1 MKFSLSEDLLL
12 ALNII
17 DHVDELTIDRFRS
30 NDLVVETK
38 PDLTPVSDADKK
50 AEQIVRDLLARSRPD
65 DEIYGEEQGGSL
77 EHSARRW
84 ILDPIDGTKN
94 FVRGVPVWATLL
106 ALESNGEVIL
116 GVVSAPAL
124 GRRWWAAKGMGAFVR
139 AGTNSA
145 EPLRVSGVSRIKDA
159 SLSYSSL
166 TGWDERGQ
174 SDSFHEL
181 ATTCWRSR
189 AYADFWSYMMVAEGT
204 ADIAAEPELEIY
216 DMAALVPIVVEA
228 GGTFTSLEGEPG
240 PWGSSAIASNTLLH
254 EEARDILGAGS
265 TH

>member
-1 MKFSLSEDLLL
+1 MNFSLSEDLLL

-17 DHVDELTIDRFRS
+17 DQVDELTMDRFRS

-65 DEIYGEEQGGSL
+65 DEIYGEEQGGTL

-139 AGTNSA
+139 AGANSA

-189 AYADFWSYMMVAEGT
+189 AYGDFWSYMMVAEGT
-204 ADIAAEPELEIY
+204 VDIAAEPELEIY

>member
-1 MKFSLSEDLLL
+1 MNFSLPEDLLL
-12 ALNII
+12 ALNIV
-17 DHVDELTIDRFRS
+17 DRVDELTMERFNS
-30 NDLVVETK
+30 ADLVVETK
-38 PDLTPVSDADKK
+38 PDLTPVSDADQN
-50 AEQIVRDLLARSRPD
+50 AEKIVRDLLERARPG

-106 ALESNGEVIL
+106 ALEMNGEIVL

-124 GRRWWAAKGMGAFVR
+124 GRRWWAAKGMGAFLRV
-139 AGTNSA
+139 GTGKA
-145 EPLRVSGVSRIKDA
+145 QPIHVSGVWRIEDA

-166 TGWDERGQ
+166 TGWEQRGQ

-181 ATTCWRSR
+181 ATACWRSR
-189 AYADFWSYMMVAEGT
+189 AYGDFWSYMMVAEGIV
-204 ADIAAEPELEIY
+204 DIATEPELELY

-240 PWGSSAIASNTLLH
+240 PWGTSAIASNALLH
-254 EEARDILGAGS
+254 EAALEVLGAGQA
-265 TH
+265 